1 VGERYDHLTLD
12 ERRLIFQLREA
23 KMSVPRIAERL
34 GRHRSTIHREIRRNW
49 HDDGP
54 WLRGYFPQA
63 AQARTDRR
71 RIRRRKLHQNSDLA
85 RYVIA
90 RLQQAW
96 SPEQIAGE
104 RQAQILGAGPRLAPL
119 KPDEVA
125 EAALQNTISL
135 RKAASRAAD
144 VAMAD
149 IPELV
154 FTLLRH
160 PELDQRIADLS
171 IQLLGHGSLSARD
184 RELVVL
190 RVAWLW
196 QAPYEWGEHV
206 TLAKAAGITSQEI
219 ERITEGS
226 AAAGWNEHEAAL
238 LRAAEELKADAM
250 ISDATWATLSL
261 RLDDKQL
268 FELPVLVGQFTNVAF
283 FQNGLRLRL
292 EAHNP
297 GLHAR

>member
-1 VGERYDHLTLD
+1 MGQETNQNGIERAV
-12 ERRLIFQLREA
+12 E
-23 KMSVPRIAERL
+23 V
-34 GRHRSTIHREIRRNW
+34 RH
-49 HDDGP
+49 
-54 WLRGYFPQA
+54 
-63 AQARTDRR
+63 AQ
-71 RIRRRKLHQNSDLA
+71 
-85 RYVIA
+85 V
-90 RLQQAW
+90 
-96 SPEQIAGE
+96 
-104 RQAQILGAGPRLAPL
+104 LGAGPRIGPL

-125 EAALQNTISL
+125 EAALANTVSL
-135 RKAASRAAD
+135 RKAASRSAD

-160 PELDQRIADLS
+160 PDLYQSIADLS
-171 IQLLGHGSLSARD
+171 IQLLGRGSLSARE

-206 TLAKAAGITSQEI
+206 KLAKAAGVSSEEI
-219 ERITEGS
+219 ERVIEGAS
-226 AAAGWNEHEAAL
+226 APTWNEHEAAL
-238 LRAAEELKADAM
+238 LRAVDELKREAM
-250 ISDATWATLSL
+250 ISDETWATLAK
-261 RLDDKQL
+261 RLDEKQL

-283 FQNGLRLRL
+283 FQNALRLRL